1 MYENRFTPRA
11 QSALRLAQE
20 AAEEL
25 GHSYVGSEHLLL
37 GLMREEGGAAH
48 RCLAG
53 QSVTAEKTR
62 ETIAGIVGTGLPGL
76 APPQG
81 LTPRAKRVIEN
92 AVGESNRFGGGY
104 VGTEHLLLGILRES
118 GTMAMRVLSSMGAD
132 PKKLQTALLQRLN
145 ASGSSPL
152 SGALPGG
159 QSLTGIQPLSGG
171 QGLRFAREAPTRIA
185 QPRREETARSKL
197 LDQFTR
203 SLNALAREGRLD
215 PVVGRDRE
223 ITRTIRILSRRTK
236 NNPVLIGEPGVGKTA
251 VAEGLAARI
260 VSGDVPEELS
270 GKTILSIDLAAMLAG
285 TKYRG
290 EFEERVKNALAEIR
304 RMGNVILF
312 IDELHTI
319 VGAGSAEGA
328 VDAANILKPALS
340 RAEIRIIGAT
350 TRDEYRRY
358 IEKDAALERRFQP
371 VAVEE
376 PSAEEAIEILLG
388 LRDKYEAHHGL
399 AISDEAVRSCV
410 ELSRRYLPDRFLPD
424 KAIDLMDEACSRVRM
439 ECETRTPD
447 LKRLEERLEAVRR
460 EKAEAIAGED
470 FEAAARLRDVE
481 EDFARQ
487 LREERAR
494 WVSGRTDDLISV
506 TGEDVAA
513 VASEWTGVPV
523 RQITQ
528 DEGERLLHLEEELQ
542 RRVVGQDQ
550 AIAAMA
556 RAIRRGRVGLG
567 EPNRPIGSF
576 LLLGPSGVGKTELC
590 RALSAALF
598 GQEEAMIRV
607 DMSEYAESHA
617 ASRLVGSPPGYVGH
631 EEGGQLTEKVR
642 RRPYSVVLFDEIE
655 KAHPEVW
662 NLLLQILEDG
672 RLTDSHGRRADFRN
686 TVVVMT
692 SNVGARQ
699 ITSRGRLGFAGEDG
713 EQVRQRRISDQVTD
727 ELKRTFRPEFLN
739 RIDETVVFRQLG
751 EADLEEIAARLLE
764 ETGRRM
770 EALGLTLRVEEGVT
784 AHLAREGFD
793 PASGARPLR
802 RRVQRLVEER
812 VAEELLAGRLRRG
825 DGVKVSLRENELAIE
840 REKE

>member
-145 ASGSSPL
+145 ASGSSP
-152 SGALPGG
+152 LPGG

-340 RAEIRIIGAT
+340 RAEIRVIGAT

-447 LKRLEERLEAVRR
+447 LKQLEERLEAVRR

-528 DEGERLLHLEEELQ
+528 DEGERLLRLEEELQ

-751 EADLEEIAARLLE
+751 EADLEEIAARLLD

-784 AHLAREGFD
+784 ARLAREGFD

-825 DGVKVSLRENELAIE
+825 DGVKVGLRENELAIE